1 DADHNVTYEDQESF
15 QDQEKFHFHWKCN
28 EDLLMLYGEYCL
40 NITFHTGMMELGE
53 SNWCDW
59 DMVIRHY
66 NFLTHCL
73 ELSLLQQAVKE
84 EEAPESVVIILT
96 LLPVCIIPIAV
107 YMAVASELC
116 DHS

>member
-59 DMVIRHY
+59 DMAC
-66 NFLTHCL
+66 FFPDA
-73 ELSLLQQAVKE
+73 LLQQAVKE